1 MENLLEVKDLKT
13 YFYTKDGVI
22 KSVDGISFN
31 VQKGETFG
39 LVGESGCGKSQTCRS
54 ILKLIKQ
61 PGKIV
66 GGEILYHGEDIIK
79 MKSRELRKIRGKEIS
94 VIFQEPMTS
103 LNPVLKIR
111 KQIYEAFEG
120 LHLSKQEKNDRA
132 IELLKLVGIPMPET
146 RLDEYIHQFS
156 GGMRQRAMIAIALGS
171 NPKLLIAD
179 EPTTALDVTI
189 QDQIMKLLN
198 RLKQELDM
206 SVILVTHDLGVVA
219 QMCDRVAVMYAGMIM
234 EMTDTVTLFS
244 QPRHPY
250 TFALM
255 SSIPDQS
262 KKGEKLESI
271 WGSPPDL
278 GNLPAGCPFA
288 PRCRFCQKLCTEER
302 PALREIAPGHIVRC
316 HLKSQETN
324 FKGIIPVPDSKGENE
339 QS

>member
-1 MENLLEVKDLKT
+1 MSAMENLLEVKDLKT

-120 LHLSKQEKNDRA
+120 LHLSKQ
-132 IELLKLVGIPMPET
+132 
-146 RLDEYIHQFS
+146 
-156 GGMRQRAMIAIALGS
+156 
-171 NPKLLIAD
+171 
-179 EPTTALDVTI
+179 
-189 QDQIMKLLN
+189 
-198 RLKQELDM
+198 
-206 SVILVTHDLGVVA
+206 
-219 QMCDRVAVMYAGMIM
+219 
-234 EMTDTVTLFS
+234 
-244 QPRHPY
+244 
-250 TFALM
+250 
-255 SSIPDQS
+255 
-262 KKGEKLESI
+262 
-271 WGSPPDL
+271 
-278 GNLPAGCPFA
+278 
-288 PRCRFCQKLCTEER
+288 
-302 PALREIAPGHIVRC
+302 
-316 HLKSQETN
+316 
-324 FKGIIPVPDSKGENE
+324 
-339 QS
+339 